1 MSSLEKIVLDFAE
14 NKETI
19 HADFRLFLTSMP
31 SKAFP
36 VAVLQNSSKL
46 TVEPPRGMRANIKR
60 SYVPVTQ
67 ETLEETSK
75 PEIWRKLM
83 FSLTF
88 YHAVIQE
95 RRKFGPLGW
104 NKSYS
109 FNDSDLETTF
119 TMLRLFLEQDEV
131 PWEALTFVTG
141 HINYGGRV
149 TDDNDRVLLMTC
161 LAKYCCVDALKD
173 NYKFT
178 PSGSYVNPPDGNIK
192 MYKDYIDS
200 FPLNDS
206 PEIYGLHGNANIKY

>member
-1 MSSLEKIVLDFAE
+1 MQEGNWVMLQNCHLLESWMSSLEKIVLEFGE
-14 NKETI
+14 QKETTNP
-19 HADFRLFLTSMP
+19 DFRLFLTSMP

-46 TVEPPRGMRANIKR
+46 TVEPPRGMKANIKR
-60 SYVPVTQ
+60 SYVSVTQ
-67 ETLEETSK
+67 EVLEETSK
-75 PEIWRKLM
+75 PEIWRKLL
-83 FSLTF
+83 FSLSF

-104 NKSYS
+104 NKSYA

-131 PWEALTFVTG
+131 PWEALIFVTG

-149 TDDNDRVLLMTC
+149 TDDNDRVLLMTA

-173 NYKFT
+173 GYKF
-178 PSGSYVNPPDGNIK
+178 SGSGVY
-192 MYKDYIDS
+192 
-200 FPLNDS
+200 
-206 PEIYGLHGNANIKY
+206 

>member
-1 MSSLEKIVLDFAE
+1 MSSLEKIVLEFGE
-14 NKETI
+14 QKETTNP
-19 HADFRLFLTSMP
+19 DFRLFLTSMP

-46 TVEPPRGMRANIKR
+46 TVEPPRGMKANIKR
-60 SYVPVTQ
+60 SYVSVTQ
-67 ETLEETSK
+67 EILEETSK
-75 PEIWRKLM
+75 PEVWRKLL
-83 FSLTF
+83 FSLSF

-104 NKSYS
+104 NKSYA

-131 PWEALTFVTG
+131 PWEALIFVTG

-149 TDDNDRVLLMTC
+149 TDDNDRVLLMTA

-173 NYKFT
+173 GYKFSM
-178 PSGSYVNPPDGNIK
+178 SGVY
-192 MYKDYIDS
+192 
-200 FPLNDS
+200 
-206 PEIYGLHGNANIKY
+206 